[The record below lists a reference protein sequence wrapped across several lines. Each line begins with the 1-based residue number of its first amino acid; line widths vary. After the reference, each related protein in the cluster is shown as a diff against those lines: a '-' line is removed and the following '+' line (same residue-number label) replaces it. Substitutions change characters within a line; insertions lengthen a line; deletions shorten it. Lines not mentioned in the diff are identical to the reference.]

1 MADNIL
7 TVSDLSVIKD
17 KRVILEK
24 INFEIKAGE
33 TLAVIGP
40 NGAGKTT
47 LFRAILGLIPY
58 TGKVVWEKGVKIGYV
73 PQKLFIDADFP
84 LTTLEF

>member
-1 MADNIL
+1 M
-7 TVSDLSVIKD
+7 
-17 KRVILEK
+17 ILEK

-47 LFRAILGLIPY
+47 LFRAILGLPY
-58 TGKVVWEKGVKIGYV
+58 TGKLSGEKGVKIGYV
-73 PQKLFIDADFP
+73 PKKLFL
-84 LTTLEF
+84 LTPISLNDLEFLRLKIKIRQNQRCHGGG

>member
-7 TVSDLSVIKD
+7 SVSDLSVAKG
-17 KRVILEK
+17 KRVILEN

-47 LFRAILGLIPY
+47 LFHRGPR
-58 TGKVVWEKGVKIGYV
+58 
-73 PQKLFIDADFP
+73 P
-84 LTTLEF
+84 